1 MFFPDRRAG
10 IRLLCHF
17 ALGGD
22 LNVGAALGHEMKRRV
37 LVIDDHLPSKTFLIK
52 ALAKKGF
59 NVVGESTSGKGAAEL
74 TKATLP
80 DVILM
85 AVGLPDVD
93 GISVAREIMEESP
106 LPIVLLTSHYE
117 AENIERAK
125 GSGVM
130 AFLLKPLREEELFPA
145 IELAV
150 SRFAEFIS
158 LRRENEDLKKT
169 LEARKVIER
178 AKGILMK
185 SRGLSEAKAFA
196 LIRKKSMETRR
207 PMPEIAQAIILTEEM
222 GRESPA

>member
-1 MFFPDRRAG
+1 
-10 IRLLCHF
+10 
-17 ALGGD
+17 
-22 LNVGAALGHEMKRRV
+22 VGAALGQEMKRRV
-37 LVIDDHLPSKTFLIK
+37 LVIDDHLPSKTFLIT
-52 ALAKKGF
+52 ALAEKGF
-59 NVVGESTSGKGAAEL
+59 NVVGESARGKDAAVL
-74 TKATLP
+74 AKTTIP

-130 AFLLKPLREEELFPA
+130 AFLIKPLREEELFPT
-145 IELAV
+145 IELAI

-185 SRGLSEAKAFA
+185 SRGLSEPEAFA
-196 LIRKKSMETRR
+196 LIRKKSMETRK
-207 PMPEIAQAIILTEEM
+207 PMADIAQAIILTEEM